1 MSVQLLPEA
10 LHFENAQHP
19 LFLILP
25 GLIWILVICMCFPT
39 QVWIPQG
46 QGSVFVSCV
55 PSTWLTVQALHDCWM
70 NELEPSAAPSHGA
83 RCLLPLGLGISHTYP
98 GVGGG
103 GSSKSR
109 MAFLSILA
117 SALFLLEGPVQVG
130 GVIRRCSESG
140 AVRSKCVPSV

>member
-1 MSVQLLPEA
+1 
-10 LHFENAQHP
+10 
-19 LFLILP
+19 
-25 GLIWILVICMCFPT
+25 
-39 QVWIPQG
+39 
-46 QGSVFVSCV
+46 
-55 PSTWLTVQALHDCWM
+55 M

-103 GSSKSR
+103 GSSESR

-140 AVRSKCVPSV
+140 AVRSKCVPSVSFLFCFCSLLLSVLKLGKPKLI